1 MPKKKCITV
10 CPICGS
16 EKFTIYKGNKFLQA
30 MASDEEYVCKR
41 CKNVF
46 PIPIEVC
53 AEDAKAAKKLVKE
66 ADLTENIVTDT
77 QSKMVVNYGIF
88 IVALLALGLTLPGLR
103 ISPFAGLLLLVFGVL
118 GLAVF
123 IFRKIKG

>member
-1 MPKKKCITV
+1 MPKEKCVTV

-16 EKFTIYKGNKFLQA
+16 EKFTIYRGNKFLQA
-30 MASDEEYVCKR
+30 MASDEEYICKR

-53 AEDAKAAKKLVKE
+53 AEDAKSAKELVKE

-77 QSKMVVNYGIF
+77 QPKMMVNYGIF
-88 IVALLALGLTLPGLR
+88 IVALLSLGLFLPGFG
-103 ISPFAGLLLLVFGVL
+103 ISPFAGLLLLVFGIL

-123 IFRKIKG
+123 IRRRIKG